1 MRFPSMLTDKY
12 LHSSSGIS
20 QQAVKKQNLLR
31 NFIFP
36 GGLSPLQAAKKEI
49 LMANNLDDKRDV
61 NNKTISVVAILALVL
76 LIGFVLVS
84 AMNNDTRNVPPATGT
99 TEESISTEPPLPA
112 PAPAP
117 SPSSGSIE

>member
-1 MRFPSMLTDKY
+1 
-12 LHSSSGIS
+12 
-20 QQAVKKQNLLR
+20 
-31 NFIFP
+31 
-36 GGLSPLQAAKKEI
+36 
-49 LMANNLDDKRDV
+49 MANNLDDKRDV